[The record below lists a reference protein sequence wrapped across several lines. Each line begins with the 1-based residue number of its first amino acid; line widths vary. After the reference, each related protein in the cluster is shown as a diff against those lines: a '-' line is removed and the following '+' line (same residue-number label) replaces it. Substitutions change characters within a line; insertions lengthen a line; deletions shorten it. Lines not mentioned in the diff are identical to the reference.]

1 MFKKRKLSRIAYLLM
16 SLLLMAGLVFPMA
29 ALPVKGAGNPQ
40 KIANMVIFVKMKGDT
55 RDIYNAVVD
64 TPYGTRYYNWQQIR
78 NMYDGGTGSGGDN
91 SFSNYIK
98 TVSEGKIEVVN
109 VFPQEYVGD
118 DGIARVR
125 TLELSQASYDYDSQM
140 IAEVIAA
147 LNNGTIPIDT
157 SQIKL
162 DNLNRGIL
170 DNLTIV
176 VQGND
181 INGLAHSYRAQYG
194 GTETFGAARLRVSE
208 YNALYSA
215 SLVTDNGSV
224 GSTLSQQGVIAHE
237 FLHTLDLKDL
247 YRFDNSGIPV
257 GMWDI
262 MGGVSSFLQYPLGY
276 SRAQRGWISS
286 TEITAGGT
294 YTLTAVSEQGGNK
307 LFTIRTPMTE
317 ADSEIICLEY
327 RKKNT
332 DINGFER
339 SIYSSG
345 LLMYRVDTSVVDG
358 TNSGGENYIYV
369 YRPGVTD
376 PESAADVDSNRVNL
390 ISKAALDVSA
400 GETEY
405 GSTDL
410 NKPFTDNTLYYS
422 DGKNSGV
429 RISEAKLSADGN
441 SITFKVDFAD
451 YNAADVWDSMGKN
464 VGTDVSGDP
473 FIYAD
478 PATGKLYMAYAA
490 QNGGTKQVVVKRWNE
505 KTASWEQIGSS
516 ISAGN
521 AMPYPVVSVCGGE
534 LYVAYLN
541 GSTAVPVYRKLS
553 GNSWSNTVS
562 LGSAQYPQ
570 ALQLIVDGNNIYA
583 AYSESLSGGGAKMV
597 IRDLKNNK
605 VVTDTL
611 KANYF
616 SSPSVVKLG
625 SQFYV
630 AYADFPNGNGKIDA
644 FNLNTSQWST
654 VHEYSI
660 KSNSHI
666 LQVKD
671 GKLYGFAGASDISPI
686 VTVYDGSQWKD
697 TTVTKMKKYYSPS
710 MEIVQGVVCLTYLDN
725 VSDQVMMIRQS
736 DSGFETCYDNLGNSL
751 VYLDTCSYGKT
762 VYMASQAMNSS
773 TVIVRRKDMQW
784 QDTSQGTEP
793 STPVN
798 PPTEP
803 TTPVTPPTGPSNPG
817 TANPGNPAQPPWMD
831 EVNKRTGVDGFVYRL
846 YAYALNREPDE
857 GGLNDWKNKLTAR
870 ERTGTEVA
878 VGFFFSDEMKL
889 RNLNDGDF
897 VELLYKVMMNR
908 DSDPDGKAYWLN
920 MLDNGV
926 SRMGVFNGF
935 AGSAEFKNICS
946 LYGIDRG
953 TPAASEGR
961 DKNYGA
967 TLFVAR
973 LYTQA
978 LGRGYDVDGLN
989 DWCNRIVSRTWSVTD
1004 VSTTGFFHS
1013 QEFLN
1018 KNLSNE
1024 EYVKVLYRT
1033 FLGREYDAAGLA
1045 DWTGQLNSG
1054 VKNRDQVLRGFS
1066 DSVEFADIMR
1076 QYGL

>member
-1 MFKKRKLSRIAYLLM
+1 MFKKRKISRIAYLLM
-16 SLLLMAGLVFPMA
+16 SLLLAAGLVFPMT
-29 ALPVKGAGNPQ
+29 ALPVKGANPQ

-55 RDIYNAVVD
+55 RDIYNASSD
-64 TPYGTRYYNWQQIR
+64 TDWGAVNYNWQLIR
-78 NMYDGGTGSGGDN
+78 NMYDGGTGNSGDN

-98 TVSEGKIEVVN
+98 TISEGKIEVVN
-109 VFPQEYVGD
+109 VFPQEYIGD
-118 DGIARVR
+118 DGVARVR
-125 TLELSQASYDYDSQM
+125 TLELSRERYDQDSQM
-140 IAEVIAA
+140 ITEVLAA
-147 LNNGTIPIDT
+147 INNGTIPVDT
-157 SQIKL
+157 SLIKL

-181 INGLAHSYRAQYG
+181 INGQNHSYRAQYG
-194 GTETFGAARLRVSE
+194 GTETFGAAGLRVSE

-215 SLVTDNGSV
+215 ALVTEDGSF
-224 GSTLSQQGVIAHE
+224 GASQQQGVISHE
-237 FLHTLDLKDL
+237 FLHTLDFPDL
-247 YRFDNSGIPV
+247 YRFDNSGTPV

-276 SRAQRGWISS
+276 LRAQKGWITSS
-286 TEITAGGT
+286 EITESGT

-307 LFTIRTPMTE
+307 LFTIKTPMPE

-327 RKKNT
+327 RKKNP

-339 SIYSSG
+339 SLYSSG
-345 LLMYRVDTSVVDG
+345 LLMYRVDTGIEDW

-376 PESAADVDSNRVNL
+376 PESAADVGSNGINL
-390 ISKAALDVSA
+390 VSKAALDVSA

-410 NKPFTDNTLYYS
+410 SKPFSENTLYYS
-422 DGKNSGV
+422 GGKNSGV
-429 RISEAKLSADGN
+429 RISGLKLSADGN

-451 YNAADVWDSMGKN
+451 YGASDVWDSMGKN
-464 VGTDVSGDP
+464 AGTDVSGEP
-473 FIYAD
+473 FLYAD
-478 PATGKLYMAYAA
+478 SATGKIYMAYAA
-490 QNGGTKQVVVKRWNE
+490 QRGGTKQVVVKSWNE

-516 ISAGN
+516 INAGN
-521 AMPYPVVSVCGGE
+521 AMPNPVLAVCGGE

-541 GSTAVPVYRKLS
+541 GSSGVPVYRKLN
-553 GNSWSNTVS
+553 GNSWSNAVS

-570 ALQLIVDGNNIYA
+570 SLQFIVDGNSIYV
-583 AYSESLSGGGAKMV
+583 AYCETTSDGGAKMV
-597 IRDLKNNK
+597 IRDIKGNK
-605 VVTDTL
+605 VITDTL

-644 FNLNTSQWST
+644 YNPGTSKWST

-666 LQVKD
+666 LQVK
-671 GKLYGFAGASDISPI
+671 GGVLYGFVGVTGANPI
-686 VTVYDGSQWKD
+686 VTVYDGARWKD
-697 TTVTKMKKYYSPS
+697 TTVVKMKNYYSPS
-710 MEIVQGVVCLTYLDN
+710 MEIVRGAVCLTYLDN
-725 VSDQVMMIRQS
+725 ASNQVVMIRQT
-736 DSGFETCYDNLGNSL
+736 DNGFETCYDNLGSSL
-751 VYLDTCSYGKT
+751 FYLDTCSYDKT
-762 VYMASQAMNSS
+762 VYMASQAINSS
-773 TVIVRRKDMQW
+773 TVVVRRKEMQW
-784 QDTSQGTEP
+784 PGMPSTDP
-793 STPVN
+793 STPVI
-798 PPTEP
+798 
-803 TTPVTPPTGPSNPG
+803 PPTGPSTPG
-817 TANPGNPAQPPWMD
+817 TADPGNPVQPPWMD

-857 GGLNDWKNKLTAR
+857 GGLNDWKNKLITR
-870 ERTGTEVA
+870 ERAGTEVA
-878 VGFFFSDEMKL
+878 VGFFFSDEMKQ

-908 DSDPDGKAYWLN
+908 GFDPDGKAYWLN
-920 MLDNGV
+920 MLQNGV

-935 AGSAEFKNICS
+935 AGSAEFADICNQ
-946 LYGIDRG
+946 YGIDRG
-953 TPAASEGR
+953 IPVAEEGR

-989 DWCNRIVSRTWSVTD
+989 DWCNRIVSKTWSVTD

-1013 QEFLN
+1013 QEFLR

-1054 VKNRDQVLRGFS
+1054 AKSRDEVLRGFS

>member
-1 MFKKRKLSRIAYLLM
+1 MFKMRKHSRIAYLLM
-16 SLLLMAGLVFPMA
+16 SLLLIAGLVFPMT
-29 ALPVKGAGNPQ
+29 ALPVKGANPQ
-40 KIANMVIFVKMKGDT
+40 KIANLVIFVKMKGDT
-55 RDIYNAVVD
+55 RDIYNASSTTSWGSVN
-64 TPYGTRYYNWQQIR
+64 YNWQLIR
-78 NMYDGGTGSGGDN
+78 NMYDGGTGSSGDN
-91 SFSNYIK
+91 SFSNYIR
-98 TVSEGKIEVVN
+98 TISEGKLEVVN
-109 VFPQEYVGD
+109 IFPQEYVGD

-125 TLELSQASYDYDSQM
+125 TMELSRSSYDHDSQM
-140 IAEVIAA
+140 IAEVITA
-147 LNNGTIPIDT
+147 LNNGTIPLDT

-162 DNLNRGIL
+162 DNLNKGIL
-170 DNLTIV
+170 DNLTII
-176 VQGND
+176 VQGDN
-181 INGLAHSYRAQYG
+181 INGQAHSYRAQFG
-194 GTETFGAARLRVSE
+194 GTETFKGLRVSE
-208 YNALYSA
+208 YNALFSKA
-215 SLVTDNGSV
+215 LVTDDGSV
-224 GSTLSQQGVIAHE
+224 GVSQQQGVIAHE
-237 FLHTLDLKDL
+237 FLHTLDFPDL
-247 YRFDNSGIPV
+247 YRSDGSGTPV

-276 SRAQRGWISS
+276 LRARQGWISS
-286 TEITAGGT
+286 TEITASGT
-294 YTLTAVSEQGGNK
+294 YTLTAVSEQGDNK
-307 LFTIRTPMTE
+307 LFTIRTPMPE

-327 RKKNT
+327 RKRNT

-345 LLMYRVDTSVVDG
+345 LLMYRVNTSIADG
-358 TNSGGENYIYV
+358 KNYGGENYIYV

-376 PESAADVDSNRVNL
+376 PESAADASPSGANNYV
-390 ISKAALDVSA
+390 SKAALDVSA

-410 NKPFTDNTLYYS
+410 SKPFSDDTLYYS

-429 RISEAKLSADGN
+429 RISGLKLSADGN

-451 YNAADVWDSMGKN
+451 YSTADVWEPMGNN
-464 VGTDVSGDP
+464 VGTNISGDP
-473 FIYAD
+473 FIYSD
-478 PATGKLYMAYAA
+478 PATGTVYMAYAA
-490 QNGGTKQVVVKRWNE
+490 QSGGTKQVVVKRWNE
-505 KTASWEQIGSS
+505 KTASWEQVGSS
-516 ISAGN
+516 ISTGSN
-521 AMPYPVVSVCGGE
+521 MSYPVYPVLAACGGE

-541 GSTAVPVYRKLS
+541 GNNAVPVYRKLS

-570 ALQLIVDGNNIYA
+570 ALQLIVDGSSIYA
-583 AYSESLSGGGAKMV
+583 AYSEGTSDGRAKMV
-597 IRDLKNNK
+597 IRDIKGNR

-611 KANYF
+611 KAGYF
-616 SSPSVVKLG
+616 SNPSVVKLG
-625 SQFYV
+625 SRFYV

-644 FNLNTSQWST
+644 YDLNTSNWNT
-654 VHEYSI
+654 VHELSI
-660 KSNSHI
+660 KSTMHT

-671 GKLYGFAGASDISPI
+671 GILYGFAGASSINSPINPI
-686 VTVYDGSQWKD
+686 VTVYDGAQWKD
-697 TTVTKMKKYYSPS
+697 TTVTQMKKYYSPS

-725 VSDQVMMIRQS
+725 DSDRIMMLRQT
-736 DSGFETCYDNLGNSL
+736 DKGFETCYGDLGNS
-751 VYLDTCSYGKT
+751 VIYLDTCSYGKT
-762 VYMASQAMNSS
+762 VYLATQANTSAPVM
-773 TVIVRRKDMQW
+773 VRRKGMQW
-784 QDTSQGTEP
+784 SSG
-793 STPVN
+793 
-798 PPTEP
+798 TEP
-803 TTPVTPPTGPSNPG
+803 TTPVTPPVGPTTPG
-817 TANPGNPAQPPWMD
+817 TTDPGGQPSWMD
-831 EVNKRTGVDGFVYRL
+831 EVNRRTGVDGFVYRL

-857 GGLNDWKNKLTAR
+857 WGLNDWKNKLTAR

-889 RNLNDGDF
+889 RNLNDDDF

-908 DSDPDGKAYWLN
+908 GSDPDGKAYWLN
-920 MLDNGV
+920 MLNNGV

-935 AGSAEFKNICS
+935 AGSAEFGAICNQ
-946 LYGIDRG
+946 YGIDRG
-953 TPAASEGR
+953 TPVASEGR

-1045 DWTGQLNSG
+1045 DWTGKLNSG
-1054 VKNRDQVLRGFS
+1054 AKSRDEVLRGFS
-1066 DSVEFADIMR
+1066 DSVEFANIMR